1 MLDAVMPEVGIDRT
15 KVFATVHPSYLLRMP
30 DRAKA
35 AQERKA
41 LARDLDAVRH
51 YMETIKGGSVAL
63 DRDNAGP

>member
-1 MLDAVMPEVGIDRT
+1 
-15 KVFATVHPSYLLRMP
+15 MP

-41 LARDLDAVRH
+41 FARDLDAVRH
-51 YMETIKGGSVAL
+51 YMETIKGSSVAL

>member
-1 MLDAVMPEVGIDRT
+1 MPELGIDRT
-15 KVFATVHPSYLLRMP
+15 KVFATVHPSHLLRML

-35 AQERKA
+35 AHERKA
-41 LARDLDAVRH
+41 FARDLDAVRH